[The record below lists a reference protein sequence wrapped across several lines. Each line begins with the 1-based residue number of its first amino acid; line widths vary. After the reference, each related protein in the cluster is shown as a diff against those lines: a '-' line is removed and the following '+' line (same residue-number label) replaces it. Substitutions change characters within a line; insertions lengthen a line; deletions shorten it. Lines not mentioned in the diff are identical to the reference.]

1 MNAAT
6 SPAKAATFR
15 CRKCHASALV
25 SEMQLDAEGAEIC
38 GDCYLKAPPAVAV
51 EGVFAEVAASY
62 AAPEPASGSEK
73 GDLLTQLGAALGC
86 IEINTPN
93 CDAKVDGFP
102 ARCWYNGP
110 FEPAPRA
117 PKVQLEA
124 LTHMDREAREL
135 AARGQRDIVR
145 FAQMMARSRKSR

>member
-38 GDCYLKAPPAVAV
+38 GDCYLKAPPAVDV
-51 EGVFAEVAASY
+51 DGVFAEVAASY
-62 AAPEPASGSEK
+62 SEK
-73 GDLLTQLGAALGC
+73 PKDSLLTLLGAALGC
-86 IEINTPN
+86 SAKATSGAAGE
-93 CDAKVDGFP
+93 AKVDGFP
-102 ARCWYNGP
+102 ARCWFNGP
-110 FEPAPRA
+110 FEAIMRA

-124 LTHMDREAREL
+124 LTQMDREAREL
-135 AARGQRDIVR
+135 AARGQADIVR